1 MKAYAKISVT
11 TALVFSIIA
20 CSVFTPNATT
30 QPSPQNEEQPNQISA
45 GFTDNEEMPFI
56 IIHQS
61 GEQLAVTK
69 DVNSNEKTGII
80 WVSPENNSVTIYA
93 DKDGN
98 PKGAVVGDD
107 ILLYSNFK
115 ENRIDITILHPD
127 GTSEVFN
134 ELEIDTTLINKVT
147 SKSSSSYNL
156 VSLSYQNLLLQN
168 QKDDFWDFMDYA
180 WITVGVAS
188 CLTAFMVGTGAGAAA
203 GAPAG
208 GVGAV
213 PGATAGAIA
222 TFAVLASLCG
232 SVIVD
237 VAIKTAEIRNIDV
250 IPLESAKFIKDLND
264 CKTRKLLDW
273 QACGQTITTILQTL
287 SDTDEDKINKNSEA
301 QVILETQSSY
311 SCDGENPDPYYCTPV
326 VYVSMF
332 YMVDGTRMGGTIGQ
346 VSCADALKFKPI
358 ETLPGD
364 GSQITSS
371 AWSWAYENEVTLFI
385 NGWDSQFNEIHPIA
399 EPSNILFTY
408 PATTVIETHPE
419 CKPPN

>member
-250 IPLESAKFIKDLND
+250 IPLESAKFIK
-264 CKTRKLLDW
+264 T
-273 QACGQTITTILQTL
+273 
-287 SDTDEDKINKNSEA
+287 
-301 QVILETQSSY
+301 
-311 SCDGENPDPYYCTPV
+311 
-326 VYVSMF
+326 
-332 YMVDGTRMGGTIGQ
+332 
-346 VSCADALKFKPI
+346 
-358 ETLPGD
+358 
-364 GSQITSS
+364 
-371 AWSWAYENEVTLFI
+371 
-385 NGWDSQFNEIHPIA
+385 
-399 EPSNILFTY
+399 
-408 PATTVIETHPE
+408 
-419 CKPPN
+419 